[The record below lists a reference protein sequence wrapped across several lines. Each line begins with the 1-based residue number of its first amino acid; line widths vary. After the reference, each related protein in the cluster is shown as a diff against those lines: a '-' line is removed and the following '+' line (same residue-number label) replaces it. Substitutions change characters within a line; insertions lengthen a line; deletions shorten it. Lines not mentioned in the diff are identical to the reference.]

1 MATTKKSKEKDFIFI
16 SYSRNN
22 LEEIKKCK
30 EELEAKGF
38 NCWMD
43 LDGIESGEQNFKKVI
58 IPAITE
64 SKAFLFFLTTESQ
77 KSDYAVKELNFA
89 IKKEKRAIIV
99 RINDDLM
106 TDLFLF
112 DYSDRNI
119 IDWRKSEQKQKLLN
133 DLRTWVDEDRIYK
146 NLSGNIF
153 ITYRR
158 SSLDD
163 ARLLQQAL
171 KARGYNV
178 FFDYDSLK
186 DEKFDD
192 NIYKAIDESDVYI
205 LLLTKGTLD
214 NCSRE
219 GDFVRHEI
227 EYALAR
233 KKKIVPVKIA
243 DSDWEWPTTLPESI
257 RGIKALQISEI
268 YKNSLFEES
277 VDKLIEDRFPEK
289 L

>member
-1 MATTKKSKEKDFIFI
+1 
-16 SYSRNN
+16 
-22 LEEIKKCK
+22 
-30 EELEAKGF
+30 
-38 NCWMD
+38 
-43 LDGIESGEQNFKKVI
+43 
-58 IPAITE
+58 
-64 SKAFLFFLTTESQ
+64 
-77 KSDYAVKELNFA
+77 
-89 IKKEKRAIIV
+89 
-99 RINDDLM
+99 M

-133 DLRTWVDEDRIYK
+133 DLRAWVDEDRIYK

-178 FFDYDSLK
+178 FFDFDSLK